1 MAIVIHYRYC
11 LELWMNYI
19 ALFFA
24 VALFSSMASTHAQA
38 RKARLFAIP
47 GFGSGETI
55 DLVYDLPDTPMFLR
69 DGKAFDLGYL
79 NSSNGNSYVL
89 YNGDRYTK
97 LSDADIAKLKATL
110 GFDPTTKHRTER
122 VERDAENTR
131 WGLVILILLWIG
143 GLFALLR
150 LALLIYRW
158 VVRSLTSPAIT
169 GNGSTE
175 AVDTPLEIR
184 KKQLVNRHWSD
195 TQTNHD
201 GRTSAASASSH
212 AGTVVK
218 TFGRRSG

>member
-1 MAIVIHYRYC
+1 MDWRS
-11 LELWMNYI
+11 
-19 ALFFA
+19 FR
-24 VALFSSMASTHAQA
+24 AS
-38 RKARLFAIP
+38 P
-47 GFGSGETI
+47 SGPA
-55 DLVYDLPDTPMFLR
+55 YLPM
-69 DGKAFDLGYL
+69 
-79 NSSNGNSYVL
+79 
-89 YNGDRYTK
+89 
-97 LSDADIAKLKATL
+97 
-110 GFDPTTKHRTER
+110 
-122 VERDAENTR
+122 
-131 WGLVILILLWIG
+131 
-143 GLFALLR
+143 
-150 LALLIYRW
+150 